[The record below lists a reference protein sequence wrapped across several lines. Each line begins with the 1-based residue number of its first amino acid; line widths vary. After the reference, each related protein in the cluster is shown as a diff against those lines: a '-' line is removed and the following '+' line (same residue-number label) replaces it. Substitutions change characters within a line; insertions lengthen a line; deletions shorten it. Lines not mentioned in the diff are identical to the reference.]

1 MLDIRQ
7 RTGYLFLAVMLG
19 HIILISAQVQTRTGG
34 RVLENVTFN
43 VFSEI
48 QRGVA
53 GAVGGAGNFWSNYV
67 ALRGVH
73 AENQA
78 LKREVADLRVK
89 LQQERALAQ
98 RSAGLA
104 RLLELKGSI
113 ELRTIAA
120 EVIGGDA
127 IPGLHTI
134 TINRGDAD
142 GVRPDAAVISP
153 AGVVGRVVGQVSPHA
168 ARVQLLISPN
178 AGAGVMIERTRAGGV
193 VVSGGEGQPLFLE
206 YVSNLADVKPGDFV
220 VTAGTDGIY
229 PKGFPVGRVES
240 VDRGI
245 GLYKDIRVRPVV
257 DFSNVEEV
265 LVALDP
271 PATEEQQA
279 GVVPQ

>member
-1 MLDIRQ
+1 MLDIRR

-34 RVLENVTFN
+34 RVLEDVTFN

-48 QRGVA
+48 QRGVS
-53 GAVGGAGNFWSNYV
+53 GTLGGAGNFWSSYV
-67 ALRGVH
+67 ALRGLQQ
-73 AENQA
+73 ENA
-78 LKREVADLRVK
+78 SLRKEVADLRVK

-104 RLLELKGSI
+104 QLLDLKGRI
-113 ELRTIAA
+113 DLPTIAA

-127 IPGLHTI
+127 IPGLHTV
-134 TINRGDAD
+134 TISRGAAH
-142 GVRPDAAVISP
+142 GVRANAAVIS
-153 AGVVGRVVGQVSPHA
+153 AEGVVGRVVGQPSPHA

-193 VVSGGEGQPLFLE
+193 VVSGGEGQPLLLD
-206 YVSNLADVKPGDFV
+206 YVSNLADVKPGDLV

-240 VDRGI
+240 VERGA
-245 GLYKDIRVRPVV
+245 GLYKDIRVQPVV
-257 DFSNVEEV
+257 DFSNIEEV
-265 LVALDP
+265 LVVLEPP
-271 PATEEQQA
+271 PADDQQA
-279 GVVPQ
+279 RGVSR